1 LQLVAVGQAQ
11 LAIWEV
17 IIQLGPFHFIKFA
30 VGLYR
35 FPPGQALDA
44 GVQGELLRELH
55 RDYPT
60 LTQIPG
66 GAMFTDPA
74 KGRVLIVDPA
84 KIELTEM
91 NTPSV
96 SSAVD
101 RMRDDLRKVVSV
113 VNVSPPFRLRVEGA
127 GTIQAMEGLDPVS
140 ALKSYA
146 PPLQSWSEL
155 VGPCVFAGLR
165 YIFASDDGA
174 QHDVHVEPLFAQPD
188 KFFITITSST
198 GPQGAPALDAAI
210 DQARHQSEVIE
221 RLSDRMVNDIT
232 RAS

>member
-1 LQLVAVGQAQ
+1 
-11 LAIWEV
+11 
-17 IIQLGPFHFIKFA
+17 
-30 VGLYR
+30 
-35 FPPGQALDA
+35 
-44 GVQGELLRELH
+44 LLRELH

-66 GAMFTDPA
+66 GAMFTDPP
-74 KGRVLIVDPA
+74 KGRVLIVDPT

-101 RMRDDLRKVVSV
+101 RMREDLRKIVPVL
-113 VNVSPPFRLRVEGA
+113 NVSPPFRLKVEGA
-127 GTIQAMEGLDPVS
+127 GTIQALEGLDPVGV
-140 ALKSYA
+140 LKAYA
-146 PPLQSWSEL
+146 PPRPSWTDL
-155 VGPCVFAGLR
+155 AGTCAFAGLR
-165 YIFASDDGA
+165 YVFAADDGA

-198 GPQGAPALDAAI
+198 GPAGVTSLDAAI
-210 DQARHQSEVIE
+210 EHARHESDVIE

-232 RAS
+232 GA